1 MFISVNRIKCFY
13 FKKKSISF
21 VKQLFGLILYFF
33 VLQPNFL
40 KIRNFYFIYFVF
52 QVIPKFKKKKIS

>member
-21 VKQLFGLILYFF
+21 IKQLFGLINIFF

-40 KIRNFYFIYFVF
+40 KIRKFYFIYFAF
-52 QVIPKFKKKKIS
+52 PVIPKFKIFFS